1 VEQIIEIIRIEPV
14 KVLGAFIVIM
24 ALLSVSRNVVS
35 QVISHFKYEEKY
47 DSQWS
52 KQMDKWG
59 GEL

>member
-1 VEQIIEIIRIEPV
+1 MEQIIEFIRVEPI
-14 KVLGAFIVIM
+14 KVLGAFIVVM
-24 ALLSVSRNVVS
+24 SLLSVSKNVIG